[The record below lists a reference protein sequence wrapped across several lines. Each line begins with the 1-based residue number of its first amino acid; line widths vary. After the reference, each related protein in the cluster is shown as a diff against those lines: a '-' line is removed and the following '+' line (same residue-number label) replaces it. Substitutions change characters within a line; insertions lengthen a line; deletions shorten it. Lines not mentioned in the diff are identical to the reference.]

1 MTSRI
6 EGQFFGQP
14 LVTRGLVWR
23 KWNGDA
29 HGGSRPRADE
39 KERGSD
45 PRKNGVYARGMR
57 RPLALA
63 LFLLALI
70 AGACSSDTGDT
81 ADPVEEVA
89 DPVEHDGDESES
101 DADAEPA
108 VVPARFDVRVSAGQV
123 TIMGATPGVD
133 ALLTNGAD
141 TYTGVVD
148 ELGNLL
154 FRLVEPGPGYA
165 VTTIDVPDEVSD
177 EFTVPT
183 LNDHPG
189 IDFYAGQTLEEGLNY
204 IEMRDG
210 TLLSAMVRF
219 PELAGDGPFPTVVE
233 YSGYDPSSPIEEEPT
248 IGIYRALGYATVGVN
263 MRGSGCS
270 GGAFDY
276 FEPLQAID
284 GYDMIEVIAGQDWVQ
299 HNHVGMVGISYSGIS
314 QLYVA
319 ATQPPSLAAITP
331 VSVIDDSY
339 RSTIY
344 PGGIYNNGFAKSW
357 GDARQDSNDAY
368 GEEWVAQR
376 AEFGDEVCD
385 ANQLLRSQNRDLGGE
400 ATNQAFYDPA
410 VADFLSPR
418 TFVDQITV
426 PTFVAGAWQDEQ
438 TGARFATMIDNF
450 TGTDVLK
457 VHLYNGAHAD
467 SLGPESL
474 QRASEFMDVYVAETT
489 PKISTFVRAA
499 APILYEQS
507 FGVTGVIVPD
517 DRFESYEEARSTI
530 ESEAMVTMFLEM
542 GSTDFAPGAPQSRSQ
557 VTFESWPP
565 PAAEMM
571 TWSMGPGGELD
582 ERPAP
587 ETSVESFVVDVDRS
601 QQLTKTGD
609 GDDDPNEFDNLAWAP
624 LDPGGALIYDTTA
637 LSDDYLLAGSGAV
650 TLWIS
655 ADESDADLQV
665 TISEIRPDGQE
676 MYVQSG
682 WLRASHRQ
690 LVGPGDDPDMVHTHS
705 EADATPLPTGE
716 LTEVLI
722 DILPAGHVFRA
733 GSRIRLT
740 ISSPGGDR
748 NLWAFDVLPNDGTNV
763 YVSLGSETD
772 STLALP
778 LLPAPDD
785 ITDELPVCGAQ
796 RSQPCRPV
804 VAWTNTEVE

>member
-1 MTSRI
+1 
-6 EGQFFGQP
+6 
-14 LVTRGLVWR
+14 
-23 KWNGDA
+23 
-29 HGGSRPRADE
+29 
-39 KERGSD
+39 
-45 PRKNGVYARGMR
+45 MR
-57 RPLALA
+57 RPLAVVL
-63 LFLLALI
+63 LLLALI
-70 AGACSSDTGDT
+70 AASCSSDTEEPGPVDDEDDGDT
-81 ADPVEEVA
+81 AQA
-89 DPVEHDGDESES
+89 D
-101 DADAEPA
+101 DAPEAEPTSVA
-108 VVPARFDVRVSAGQV
+108 ARFEVRASAGQV
-123 TIMGATPGVD
+123 TIMAATPGID
-133 ALLTNGAD
+133 ALLTNGAN

-148 ELGNLL
+148 ELGNLI
-154 FRLVEPGPGYA
+154 FRLVEPGPGYS

-177 EFTVPT
+177 EFVVPT
-183 LNDHPG
+183 LDDHP
-189 IDFYAGQTLEEGLNY
+189 DVEFYTNQTLEEGLNY

-276 FEPLQAID
+276 FEALQAID
-284 GYDMIEVIAGQDWVQ
+284 GYDMIEVIAGQDWVE

-319 ATQPPSLAAITP
+319 STQPPSLAAITP
-331 VSVIDDSY
+331 ISVIDDSY

-357 GDARQDSNDAY
+357 GDARQDSNEAY
-368 GEEWVAQR
+368 GQEWVAQR
-376 AEFGDEVCD
+376 AEFGDETCD
-385 ANQLLRSQNRDLGGE
+385 ANQLLRSQNRDLSSG
-400 ATNQAFYDPA
+400 AADQAFYDPD
-410 VADFLSPR
+410 VADVLAPR

-438 TGARFATMIDNF
+438 TGGRFATMLDNF

-474 QRASEFMDVYVAETT
+474 QRASEFLDVYVAETT
-489 PKISTFVRAA
+489 PKISAFVRAA

-517 DRFESYEEARSTI
+517 DRFESYDEARTTI
-530 ESEAMVTMFLEM
+530 ESEPMVTLFLEM

-571 TWSMGPGGELD
+571 RWSLGAGGGLD
-582 ERPAP
+582 AAAAP
-587 ETSVESFVVDVDRS
+587 DTSVESFMVDVERS
-601 QQLTKTGD
+601 QELTKTGD
-609 GDDDPNEFDNLAWAP
+609 GDDDPNEFDNLVWAP
-624 LDPGGALIYDTTA
+624 LDPGGALVYDTA
-637 LSDDYLLAGSGAV
+637 PLSDDRLLAGSGSV

-655 ADESDADLQV
+655 ADEADADLQV
-665 TISEIRPDGQE
+665 TISEVRPDGQE

-690 LVGPGDDPDMVHTHS
+690 LVGPGDDPDMIHTHAES
-705 EADATPLPTGE
+705 DASPLPAGQF
-716 LTEVLI
+716 TEVLV

-733 GSRIRLT
+733 GSQIRLA

-748 NLWAFDVLPNDGTNV
+748 NLWAFDVLPHDGTNV
-763 YVSLGSETD
+763 YVGLGGDTD
-772 STLALP
+772 STLELP
-778 LLPAPDD
+778 LLPAPED

-796 RSQPCRPV
+796 RSQPCRPD
-804 VAWTNTEVE
+804 VAWANTEAE